1 MNTPDCRHDKA
12 PVDLKQESAVGE
24 EDPGAALDTSSSQ
37 TQHKSVATRIGEAVG
52 SVGVV
57 IGLPPVE
64 GDPGETRDSG
74 PDPTR
79 SPKAEGHPTRKRQS
93 DLGSG

>member
-1 MNTPDCRHDKA
+1 MTMPASRQDKA
-12 PVDLKQESAVGE
+12 PVDLQQESAVGE
-24 EDPGAALDTSSSQ
+24 EDPGAALDTSGNQ
-37 TQHKSVATRIGEAVG
+37 APRKSTASKIGEALG
-52 SVGVV
+52 SVGAV

-64 GDPGETRDSG
+64 VDPGEARDSG